1 MRETID
7 LEYKQEVGKNKTF
20 LKTVSAFAN
29 YGTGQIIFGV
39 TDEGVY
45 KGIVNPRQACL
56 DIENTIND
64 SIDPQPEY
72 TLQIDEQRNIII
84 LTVYKGEDT
93 PYVYKEKAYRRHDS
107 ATIPVDRVAFRRLCI
122 EGANTTFDALS
133 SQEQNLE
140 FSILERCCQE
150 EMGISALSEDLLITL
165 DLYDRKDGFTNAGAL
180 LADVNQ
186 FTGIDIARFGET
198 ENIILN
204 RYQYEHESILK
215 QHQEALKIFEQYYE
229 YEEIQGFY
237 RKRIERI
244 PKVAFR
250 EAVANALVHR
260 DWDSQRHIQISMYDE
275 YIRIVSPGALP
286 PGLTEKD
293 YLEASISELKNPI
306 VGDVF
311 FRLNLIER
319 YGTGIQRIIR
329 SYHTSKSKPSFT
341 ITANSIEIILP
352 VLRQSLEGVS
362 ETALEIYDWI
372 TKGYSTTKTL
382 VEITTYSKSK
392 VLKHIRE
399 LLKEKYIE
407 QVGQG
412 RAVQYKIR
420 E

>member
-1 MRETID
+1 M
-7 LEYKQEVGKNKTF
+7 
-20 LKTVSAFAN
+20 
-29 YGTGQIIFGV
+29 
-39 TDEGVY
+39 
-45 KGIVNPRQACL
+45 
-56 DIENTIND
+56 
-64 SIDPQPEY
+64 
-72 TLQIDEQRNIII
+72 
-84 LTVYKGEDT
+84 
-93 PYVYKEKAYRRHDS
+93 
-107 ATIPVDRVAFRRLCI
+107 
-122 EGANTTFDALS
+122 
-133 SQEQNLE
+133 
-140 FSILERCCQE
+140 
-150 EMGISALSEDLLITL
+150 
-165 DLYDRKDGFTNAGAL
+165 
-180 LADVNQ
+180 
-186 FTGIDIARFGET
+186 
-198 ENIILN
+198 
-204 RYQYEHESILK
+204 
-215 QHQEALKIFEQYYE
+215 KIFEQYYE

-319 YGTGIQRIIR
+319 YGTGVQRIIR

-341 ITANSIEIILP
+341 ITANSIEVILP

-362 ETALEIYDWI
+362 DTALEIYDWI
-372 TKGYSTTKTL
+372 TKGYSTTKSL

-399 LLKEKYIE
+399 LLEEKYIE

-420 E
+420 G